1 MTLREQMQ
9 KDVGRVFFRE
19 DHFAEQHILNNASIP
34 MIVEYFTITGK
45 ALSSIEGVFNYNCT
59 IHFSKKH
66 VKTLPKRGSTIKLDG
81 KEFFIEMVAH
91 NMGVL
96 TLMLQGDDSV

>member
-19 DHFAEQHILNNASIP
+19 DHFAEEHNLNGMLIP
-34 MIVEYFTITGK
+34 MIIEYFTITGK

-59 IHFSKKH
+59 IHFAKKYSKE
-66 VKTLPKRGSTIKLDG
+66 LPKRGSRIKLDG
-81 KEFFIEMVAH
+81 NEFVIEMVAH
-91 NMGVL
+91 NMGVV